1 MLGIPIDMVGGTSI
15 GALIGGVY
23 CEDCDAD
30 EASKR
35 VHSFSKR
42 MAAYWDKMLDL
53 TYPSM
58 AMFTGKI

>member
-1 MLGIPIDMVGGTSI
+1 MVGGTSI

-23 CEDCDAD
+23 CEECDAD
-30 EASKR
+30 EVSKR